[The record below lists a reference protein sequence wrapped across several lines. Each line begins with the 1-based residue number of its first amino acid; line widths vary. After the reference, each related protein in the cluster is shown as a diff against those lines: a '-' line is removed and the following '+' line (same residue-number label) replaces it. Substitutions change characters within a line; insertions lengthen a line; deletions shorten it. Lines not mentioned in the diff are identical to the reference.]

1 MTHKRIHLL
10 LGAAG
15 YLATVALLYG
25 PLPGFWSS
33 AAWGQQSPTQL
44 NPSGASRTEK
54 TRSCCPAA
62 PGRTISTESNAHRST
77 CSQSR
82 IGSRERAGI
91 LR

>member
-1 MTHKRIHLL
+1 MTHKRIYLL
-10 LGAAG
+10 LRAAG
-15 YLATVALLYG
+15 CLATVALLYG
-25 PLPGFWSS
+25 TGVLVERRLGPAISNAIEPD
-33 AAWGQQSPTQL
+33 
-44 NPSGASRTEK
+44 SGASRTEK

-62 PGRTISTESNAHRST
+62 PCRTISTESNAHRST